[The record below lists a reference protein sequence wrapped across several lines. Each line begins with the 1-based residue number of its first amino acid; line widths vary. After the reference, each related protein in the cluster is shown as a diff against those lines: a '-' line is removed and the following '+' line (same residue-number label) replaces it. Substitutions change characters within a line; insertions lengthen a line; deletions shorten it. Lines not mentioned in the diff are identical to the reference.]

1 MLTRAFTVGVE
12 CDTFISPLSES
23 EFRLAES
30 FETLTENDITFQRH
44 LYRHRNVQELQYLN
58 LIQEI
63 LQSGDRRSDRT
74 GVGTFFVARGL
85 WLVAD
90 CVTITTGTMS
100 RFGCQMRFDL
110 RYSFPLL
117 TTKRVF
123 WRGVAEELLWFIS
136 GNTDGKVLSAKGIKV
151 RMLDA
156 MLVGEARRSP
166 LLGRSGMAMDHESTS
181 TRSV

>member
-1 MLTRAFTVGVE
+1 MHVLTRAFTVGVE

-74 GVGTFFVARGL
+74 GVGTSFVARGL
-85 WLVAD
+85 WLVARGSWLVARGLWLTVSRSRQEPCHD
-90 CVTITTGTMS
+90 LGARCVSTCAT
-100 RFGCQMRFDL
+100 RFRC
-110 RYSFPLL
+110 
-117 TTKRVF
+117 
-123 WRGVAEELLWFIS
+123 
-136 GNTDGKVLSAKGIKV
+136 
-151 RMLDA
+151 
-156 MLVGEARRSP
+156 
-166 LLGRSGMAMDHESTS
+166 
-181 TRSV
+181 